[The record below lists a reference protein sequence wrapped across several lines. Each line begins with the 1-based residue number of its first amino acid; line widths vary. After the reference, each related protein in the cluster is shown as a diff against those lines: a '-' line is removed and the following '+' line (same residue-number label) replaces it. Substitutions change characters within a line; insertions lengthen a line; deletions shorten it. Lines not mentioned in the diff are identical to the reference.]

1 MEKIKLA
8 VRERES
14 KKPRQLRREGTI
26 PATLYGPGQ
35 PAQSVQ
41 IDAREFSRLPDAAH
55 SHMIELTVGG
65 KDTNAIIRNVQRR
78 ATTHQVL
85 NVEFYRVALDRKLT
99 LTVPLKFVGTS
110 PAIANGNQLVELFQ
124 EAEIECFPAEIPDT
138 LDVDLSKLKEVD
150 DAIHFSDIKL
160 PKGVEILNPHD
171 EIVAKAITPRVM
183 AEAEEAA
190 APETAAEAA
199 PAAEAAAEEAE
210 A

>member
-8 VRERES
+8 VKERES
-14 KKPRQLRREGTI
+14 KKPRQLRREGNI

-41 IDAREFSRLPDAAH
+41 VDAREFSRLPDAAH

-65 KDTNAIIRNVQRR
+65 KGTNAIIRNVQRK

-110 PAIANGNQLVELFQ
+110 PAVANGNQLVELFQ

-183 AEAEEAA
+183 AEAEE
-190 APETAAEAA
+190 PAAEATAEAAA
-199 PAAEAAAEEAE
+199 PAAEAAAEAE

>member
-8 VRERES
+8 VKEREA
-14 KKPRQLRREGTI
+14 KKPNQLRREGAI

-41 IDAREFSRLPDAAH
+41 VDAREFSRLPDAAH

-65 KDTNAIIRNVQRR
+65 KGTNAIIRNVQRR

-85 NVEFYRVALDRKLT
+85 NVEFYRVAMDRKLT
-99 LTVPLKFVGTS
+99 LTVPLKFVGSS
-110 PAIANGNQLVELFQ
+110 PAVANGNQLVELFQ

-138 LDVDLSKLKEVD
+138 LEVDLGKLVEVD

-171 EIVAKAITPRVM
+171 EIVAKAVTPRTM
-183 AEAEEAA
+183 AEPEEAA
-190 APETAAEAA
+190 PAAAEAA
-199 PAAEAAAEEAE
+199 PAAEPAAAEAS